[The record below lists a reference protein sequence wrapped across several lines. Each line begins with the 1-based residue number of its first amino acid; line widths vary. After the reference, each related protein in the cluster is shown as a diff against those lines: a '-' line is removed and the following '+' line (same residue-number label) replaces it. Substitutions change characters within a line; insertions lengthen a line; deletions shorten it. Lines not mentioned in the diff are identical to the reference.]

1 MKSPSANLTKRNV
14 FAPGAPCCLLKT
26 KLLTGLSRAFILCLL
41 LLSTHAWAQQ
51 PLSDRAEISVITCG
65 PWQHELYSAFG
76 HSAFRVYDP
85 ENGIDDAYNY
95 GVFDFNQPN
104 FYLNFARGY
113 LNYKLGV
120 YEYPRFRDYYIYYN
134 RYVHEQRLNLTHDEK
149 QKLYEYLMWNALPE
163 NQYYRYDYF
172 FDNCATKIRD
182 VVVEVFG
189 ENVRFDGSYINTDY
203 SFRELTDI
211 YLTQQ
216 PWGDLGIDIGL
227 GLPIDRQATPS
238 EYMFLPDYIESG
250 FNHAFIKSDGVE
262 KPLVKETISV
272 YDVRDAEPE
281 GGLPHPLL
289 IFGVLLAIAFGITLW
304 DFKRKKI
311 SNWFDV
317 ILFGL
322 VGLIGLLLLS
332 LWLFTDHHAAARNLN
347 LLWAWPTHL
356 IAVVAI
362 VARAKW
368 LRGYFIICEVVLG
381 AVLLF
386 WFLLPQDLNTSLIP
400 VALTLLLRAFAQH
413 WLRRTAHEQVK

>member
-1 MKSPSANLTKRNV
+1 MKSV
-14 FAPGAPCCLLKT
+14 FA
-26 KLLTGLSRAFILCLL
+26 LCLL
-41 LLSTHAWAQQ
+41 FTATIVHAQ
-51 PLSDRAEISVITCG
+51 PTLSDSAEISVITCG

-85 ENGIDDAYNY
+85 EHGIDDAYNY

-120 YEYPRFRDYYIYYN
+120 YDYQRFRDYYIYYN
-134 RYVHEQRLNLTHDEK
+134 RYVHEQRLNLTQQEK
-149 QKLYEYLMWNALPE
+149 QKLYEYLIWNALPE

-182 VVVEVFG
+182 VIAEVFG
-189 ENVRFDGSYINTDY
+189 ENVRFDGSYVNTDY

-211 YLTQQ
+211 YLAQQ

-227 GLPIDRQATPS
+227 GLPIDRQAMPY

-262 KPLVKETISV
+262 KPLVRETISV
-272 YDVRDAEPE
+272 YEVREAEPE

-289 IFGVLLAIAFGITLW
+289 IFGVLLAIAFAITLW

-311 SNWFDV
+311 SNWFDG
-317 ILFGL
+317 ILFGI

-356 IAVVAI
+356 VAVVGLMT
-362 VARAKW
+362 RPKW
-368 LRGYFIICEVVLG
+368 LRGYFLINEVALG

-386 WFLLPQDLNTSLIP
+386 WFLLPQDLNTALIP

-413 WLRRTAHEQVK
+413 WLRRAAPAQGR